1 MPTPLVAALSHG
13 ACFGLAFAPPGSLQL
28 GVSRHTP
35 PRLHR
40 RLSTKLL
47 FSPEHG
53 DHAGPIAVVTSKKDG
68 SGKTVGRTT
77 AGGWGSLAKVVSQRE
92 EQDGVLQKFS
102 SQGGVDVES
111 GLRVRTAQ
119 KNDMFSISHLCVDTF
134 RGPFQWFEL
143 PLQLFQDFSF
153 FGQINDRLERVTR
166 NEIRHSM
173 VVVEDKQSGKVVGF
187 LEIGMLPK
195 PTSSEERSLAES
207 TLAETAATAVAAS
220 VSAAAATAT
229 AQAAGEE
236 GSPAS
241 DGERDETSEESGDLD
256 VSHDSV
262 GSTAIERS
270 PDVSYLANVVVDR
283 SQRRRGIGRTM
294 VNSAL
299 EIVRE
304 LWPEEERIYVSVEQ

>member
-1 MPTPLVAALSHG
+1 
-13 ACFGLAFAPPGSLQL
+13 
-28 GVSRHTP
+28 
-35 PRLHR
+35 
-40 RLSTKLL
+40 
-47 FSPEHG
+47 
-53 DHAGPIAVVTSKKDG
+53 
-68 SGKTVGRTT
+68 
-77 AGGWGSLAKVVSQRE
+77 
-92 EQDGVLQKFS
+92 
-102 SQGGVDVES
+102 
-111 GLRVRTAQ
+111 
-119 KNDMFSISHLCVDTF
+119 
-134 RGPFQWFEL
+134 
-143 PLQLFQDFSF
+143 
-153 FGQINDRLERVTR
+153 
-166 NEIRHSM
+166 M

-195 PTSSEERSLAES
+195 PTSSEERSLDES

-241 DGERDETSEESGDLD
+241 DGERDETSEESGELD

-304 LWPEEERIYVSVEQ
+304 LWPEEERIYVSVEQASKRREGRDFVVVCDRGAYWFAGLAIIAYPLPILSSTVLDGP

>member
-1 MPTPLVAALSHG
+1 MRTPLVAALSHG

-68 SGKTVGRTT
+68 SGKTVGLTT
-77 AGGWGSLAKVVSQRE
+77 AGGWGSWAKVVSQRE

-119 KNDMFSISHLCVDTF
+119 KDDMFSISHLCVDTF

-143 PLQLFQDFSF
+143 PLQLFQVPLTAPLN
-153 FGQINDRLERVTR
+153 I
-166 NEIRHSM
+166 
-173 VVVEDKQSGKVVGF
+173 
-187 LEIGMLPK
+187 P
-195 PTSSEERSLAES
+195 S
-207 TLAETAATAVAAS
+207 TLVYTATCRSVCSRPSCFCPLRAFFLLDKLPYRRPCTINPPTAVPGRCVPHGS
-220 VSAAAATAT
+220 VNIS
-229 AQAAGEE
+229 
-236 GSPAS
+236 
-241 DGERDETSEESGDLD
+241 
-256 VSHDSV
+256 
-262 GSTAIERS
+262 
-270 PDVSYLANVVVDR
+270 
-283 SQRRRGIGRTM
+283 
-294 VNSAL
+294 
-299 EIVRE
+299 
-304 LWPEEERIYVSVEQ
+304 